1 MLISGPK
8 ISGRTRRNPISPK
21 APTAIILVRPSLSDN
36 LPNKRAPAP
45 RSTSTRS
52 MAGAERGKTGV
63 PLPPPNTGQKKEK
76 IQTNDRGKQNRRKAA
91 TSPVLGEKIF

>member
-36 LPNKRAPAP
+36 RPNKRAPAQ

-52 MAGAERGKTGV
+52 MARAVWGRADLHNRPTILGK
-63 PLPPPNTGQKKEK
+63 KM
-76 IQTNDRGKQNRRKAA
+76 QNPRVNVRTKHTDMIDAHLHV
-91 TSPVLGEKIF
+91 TEDY